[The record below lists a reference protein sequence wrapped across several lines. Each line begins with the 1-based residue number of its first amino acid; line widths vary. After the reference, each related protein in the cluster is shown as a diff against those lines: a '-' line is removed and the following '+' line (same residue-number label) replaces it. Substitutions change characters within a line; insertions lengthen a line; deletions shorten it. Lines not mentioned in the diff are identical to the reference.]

1 MGNINSSNARTDIQ
15 TNILQEAQNSCS
27 ENDTNTMDDDVF
39 IASSDINI
47 TQTIKGNFICT
58 IANTF
63 DATITNT
70 ITDSIKLSAT
80 TENGLIFPSF
90 GSNSNYSNINENIQ
104 NSITQILNN
113 TCTINRVNDESNNF
127 YFSAN
132 GGINLSQDTEI
143 GNGNGSSDTCN
154 IQNMITASASTAVS
168 NTVTETAAITNAI
181 TTIVIVLAICGTIT
195 AVGTQ
200 AFKKQEGIKMTDL
213 GSVLKS
219 LK

>member
-1 MGNINSSNARTDIQ
+1 MGNINSSNARTDIE
-15 TNILQEAQNSCS
+15 TNILQQANNTCGASYVDALN
-27 ENDTNTMDDDVF
+27 NDVL
-39 IASSDINI
+39 IAASDINI
-47 TQTIKGNFICT
+47 NQTISGNFVCT

-80 TENGLIFPSF
+80 TENGLLLPSF
-90 GSNSNYSNINENIQ
+90 GSNSNYSNINENVQ

-113 TCTINRVNDESNNF
+113 TCTVAKSISQNGDFE
-127 YFSAN
+127 FSLG
-132 GGINLSQDTEI
+132 GGININQDLQI
-143 GNGNGSSDTCN
+143 GNGNGNPDTCN

-168 NTVTETAAITNAI
+168 NTVAETAAITNAI
-181 TTIVIVLAICGTIT
+181 TTIVIVLAVCGTIT

-200 AFKKQEGIKMTDL
+200 AFKKQDGIKVSEI
-213 GSVLKS
+213 GNVLKS